1 MEKSPPIERK
11 KPLAR
16 VELQRIVGRVADQIE
31 SEVSFFNGWSVSEEA
46 QREAC
51 EKAARKAVR
60 YLREQLYSANAAL
73 RHPGSTPQDTDAK

>member
-1 MEKSPPIERK
+1 MERSTPIERK

-16 VELQRIVGRVADQIE
+16 VELQRLVGRVADQIE
-31 SEVSFFNGWSVSEEA
+31 SQVSFFNGWAVSEKT

-60 YLREQLYSANAAL
+60 YLREQLYSANE
-73 RHPGSTPQDTDAK
+73 PSPSVDAKEK